1 MVAAPALPPSSPTRE
16 LAVRW
21 IAQRLWI
28 GPFLVP
34 EHPFLVHPPCRACG
48 GAVFCEDGA
57 FRCLHC
63 GRDHVVA
70 AVSQDGRVL
79 ELALQGAAPRPTVR
93 QLPLAYRAAREQS
106 RREGVTGFAARVLRL
121 VPRDPNA
128 HVVVESLV
136 AHLAVSRAQV
146 RAALDELTRLGLLE
160 QFAFA
165 GGYRAGWRR
174 PIHDPTESSP

>member
-1 MVAAPALPPSSPTRE
+1 MVAAPATPPYPSSASVLP
-16 LAVRW
+16 VRW

-34 EHPFLVHPPCRACG
+34 EHPFLVHPPCLACR
-48 GAVFCEDGA
+48 GAVFYDEGS

-63 GRDHVVA
+63 GREHQVA
-70 AVSQDGRVL
+70 AISRDGRVV
-79 ELALQGAAPRPTVR
+79 ELALQGPAARPTVR
-93 QLPLAYRAAREQS
+93 QLPLAYRDARARSKQ
-106 RREGVTGFAARVLRL
+106 EGVTGFQARVLKL
-121 VPRDPNA
+121 IPRDLNA
-128 HVVVESLV
+128 YVVVETLV

-146 RAALDELTRLGLLE
+146 RAALDELTRLGLIE

-174 PIHDPTESSP
+174 VPNALPEES